1 MALPTELAQI
11 STSFRHTLLPSLIS
25 HILHSLLQVFQQS
38 DTAASRALQPFYAII
53 NVIVV
58 VVVVVVGIFCPAPG
72 RARPQLPLLGL
83 ASSAH
88 LCQLAHCCVSPPPP
102 SPSLSLAASACAAA
116 AVRAYYWCA
125 ENVCVIA
132 MLTFVFF
139 AHLSTRQAGRYE
151 RGQAGEGRVLAVLGH
166 AHCRPFSF
174 RLSFVL
180 VALRGDS
187 ANPQSKCIY

>member
-1 MALPTELAQI
+1 M
-11 STSFRHTLLPSLIS
+11 
-25 HILHSLLQVFQQS
+25 QVFQQS

-53 NVIVV
+53 NVIV

-88 LCQLAHCCVSPPPP
+88 LCQLAHCCVSPPP
-102 SPSLSLAASACAAA
+102 SPTLSLAASACAA

-139 AHLSTRQAGRYE
+139 AHLSARQAGRYE
-151 RGQAGEGRVLAVLGH
+151 RGQAGEGRVLGLCLGT
-166 AHCRPFSF
+166 PT
-174 RLSFVL
+174 
-180 VALRGDS
+180 VARFHS
-187 ANPQSKCIY
+187 ACHLC